1 MTAVE
6 TTTES
11 TADKPRRDVLCGLVV
26 ALLAPG
32 ALVAA
37 CSSDS
42 GSGDSG
48 AGTPGGSGS
57 GGSGSGGSGSG
68 GSSGTKLA
76 ALTDVPEGGGK
87 LVNMPSG
94 KGKILLVR
102 TSSTEVKAFNAAC
115 KHQGTIV
122 SPPKNGTIV
131 CPAHNSQYDA
141 ATGALKRGPATSGLD
156 VIQVKVDGSDVVLA

>member
-6 TTTES
+6 TTTDS

-48 AGTPGGSGS
+48 AGTPGGGGS
-57 GGSGSGGSGSG
+57 GGTGGA
-68 GSSGTKLA
+68 SGTKLA
-76 ALTDVPEGGGK
+76 AVADVPEGGGM

-102 TSSTEVKAFNAAC
+102 TSSADVKAFNAAC

-122 SPPKNGTIV
+122 SPPKNGTII

-141 ATGALKRGPATSGLD
+141 TTGALKRGPATSGLD